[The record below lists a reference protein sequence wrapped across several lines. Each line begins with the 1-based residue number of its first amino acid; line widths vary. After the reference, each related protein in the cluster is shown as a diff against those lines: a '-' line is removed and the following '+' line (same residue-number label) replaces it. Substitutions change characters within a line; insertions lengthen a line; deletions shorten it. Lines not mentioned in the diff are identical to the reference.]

1 MFPVISL
8 LVVEK
13 EGDTENDIGYL
24 VFLVI
29 TINGLFMTVF
39 VKRDIY

>member
-8 LVVEK
+8 LVVEE
-13 EGDTENDIGYL
+13 EGDTENDIAYL

-29 TINGLFMTVF
+29 IINGFFM
-39 VKRDIY
+39 IILLN

>member
-39 VKRDIY
+39 VK